1 MLPPFLYIVRFVMA
15 ELKIYSV
22 SDQYIKYLR
31 QDERLTIVFD
41 NKEGVRSHTR
51 KYLGVAFV
59 KNDFHY
65 FIPFSS
71 PKNSDYQI
79 EADGSKT
86 IRKSIVPII
95 RMTTTDT
102 VSGEL
107 ELKGTL
113 KISNMIPVP
122 EQELTPYQISAE
134 TDSNYKII
142 VQKEFDFIHANEKM
156 IMKNANVLYNQKT
169 KADIL
174 YKDKPTPKYL
184 SSTVDFLYAEQ
195 RCQCYIDEVIKKITA
210 ED

>member
-1 MLPPFLYIVRFVMA
+1 MLSPFLYIVRFIMA

-22 SDQYIKYLR
+22 SDEYIKYLR

-41 NKEGVRSHTR
+41 NKEDARSHTR

-79 EADGSKT
+79 EADGSRT
-86 IRKSIVPII
+86 IRKSIIPII

-102 VSGEL
+102 VSGEV

-134 TDSNYKII
+134 TDANYKIV
-142 VQKEFDFIHANEKM
+142 VQKEFEFIRANEKM
-156 IMKNANVLYNQKT
+156 IMKNASVLYNQKT
-169 KADIL
+169 KADTL
-174 YKDKPTPKYL
+174 YKNKPAPKYL

-195 RCQCYIDEVIKKITA
+195 RCQCFIDEIIKKIVT

>member
-1 MLPPFLYIVRFVMA
+1 MA

-79 EADGSKT
+79 QADGSKT
-86 IRKSIVPII
+86 IRKSIV
-95 RMTTTDT
+95 
-102 VSGEL
+102 
-107 ELKGTL
+107 
-113 KISNMIPVP
+113 
-122 EQELTPYQISAE
+122 
-134 TDSNYKII
+134 
-142 VQKEFDFIHANEKM
+142 QKEFDFIRANEKM

-184 SSTVDFLYAEQ
+184 SSTVDFLY
-195 RCQCYIDEVIKKITA
+195 DEVIKKIIA